1 MGPGMVGLAATQLNV
16 FVNTIVATGEG
27 TGAVSWLTYAF
38 RVMYLPIGLFGV
50 SIATATTPAMS
61 RLAAANDLPRMRST
75 LASAIALMLTL
86 NVPATL
92 GLMVL
97 ATPIVRLL
105 FERGRFTPADTMATA
120 AAVQLYALG
129 LVGYSV
135 VKIVSPTFYA
145 LGRSRTPAAV
155 GVAAVLLNAAL
166 SVSTAPYF
174 GYKGLA
180 LSASVASLFNAG
192 TLAWLARGA
201 LGGLEFRRVA
211 ATFTKTLVA
220 AGAMAAVA
228 WAATA
233 GLESTL
239 PGSSL
244 PAQTLRLATA
254 IGLAVLTL
262 GIGAQLLRIREFEA
276 VRDAIT
282 ARLRRLFGTTGRG
295 GSRPTR

>member
-1 MGPGMVGLAATQLNV
+1 
-16 FVNTIVATGEG
+16 
-27 TGAVSWLTYAF
+27 
-38 RVMYLPIGLFGV
+38 MYLPIGLFGV
-50 SIATATTPAMS
+50 SIATATTPVMS
-61 RLAAANDLPRMRST
+61 RLAAVNDLPRMRST
-75 LASAIALMLTL
+75 LASAVALMLTL
-86 NVPATL
+86 NVPASL

-155 GVAAVLLNAAL
+155 GVAAVLLNAGL
-166 SVSTAPYF
+166 SVATAPYF

-180 LSASVASLFNAG
+180 LSASIASLFNAG
-192 TLAWLARGA
+192 TLARGA
-201 LGGLEFRRVA
+201 LGGLEFARVA
-211 ATFTKTLVA
+211 GTFTKTLAA
-220 AGAMAAVA
+220 AGAMAGVA
-228 WAATA
+228 WAAMN
-233 GLESTL
+233 GLESAL

-244 PAQTLRLATA
+244 AAQVIRLAGA

-262 GIGAQLLRIREFEA
+262 GLGAQVLGIREFED
-276 VRDAIT
+276 VRDAVT
-282 ARLRRLFGTTGRG
+282 ARLRRMFD
-295 GSRPTR
+295 RPA